1 MFRFANPQYLYLLL
15 IIPALIG
22 FYVLML
28 RHTKLRER
36 RYGSPELMHALAPE
50 RSIIRPAVKFG
61 MMLLALTLCIL
72 MIARPQ
78 YGTAKGTENRKGIE
92 AIFVIDVSQSMMA
105 EDVKPNRL
113 GRARL
118 LISTLIDRM
127 QNDKVGLAVF
137 AGKAFSQV
145 PITNDYVCAKL
156 FLDNL
161 STDMVELQG
170 TNIKAAINLA
180 SKSFTQEKGVGKAII
195 IITDGENHEEGA
207 IEAAR
212 KAAEDGRKVFVLGV
226 GSSAGGTIPTANG
239 PLLDD
244 EGNIVNTTLN
254 VDMCKRVADAGNG
267 AYIHVDGS
275 NLAQDVL
282 RDELAKL
289 QQSDS
294 TIEFTDT
301 AAEQFPTLGILLLI
315 ILLLELFTMDKQNK
329 FFSRFKIFS
338 K

>member
-22 FYVLML
+22 FYLLML
-28 RHTKLRER
+28 RYTKHQER
-36 RYGSPELMHALAPE
+36 RYGSPELIHALAPE
-50 RSIIRPAVKFG
+50 RSVIRPAVKFG
-61 MMLLALTLCIL
+61 MMLLALTLCIF

-92 AIFVIDVSQSMMA
+92 AVFVVDVSQSMLA

-118 LISTLIDRM
+118 LISTIIDRM

-212 KAAEDGRKVFVLGV
+212 QAAEEGRKVFVLGI
-226 GSSAGGTIPTANG
+226 GSSAGGTIPTPNG

-244 EGNIVNTTLN
+244 EGNVVTTTLN

-294 TIEFTDT
+294 TIEFTGT
-301 AAEQFPTLGILLLI
+301 AAEQFSTFGILLLI